1 MQRAPRTVGRPS
13 LPLRR
18 KMQIVPA
25 ISNFFPSPTSQSAL
39 SSGPLLFDCQISTVP
54 KWKRAKR
61 TRGSFHLHHL
71 QYWSVAEPSPW
82 VGALLQ
88 WSAVVADEPS
98 HQAIPTSNA
107 AGFNCPTVGSRS
119 YFPQHAKPG
128 ARGTFLRSRFQISR
142 TSKNWRNKLALSSS
156 IIHACTVPTSL
167 SLGGN
172 STNGIQKRLDGGP
185 KLKQS
190 PVVGCATKSWGG
202 PRGFLRGKPRSLRDQ
217 NFPVRALISTTFH
230 GFCAILG
237 VPKNVGEL
245 HTPVGCIRHSPEN
258 VGGGKRIHTQTV
270 MKCNK
275 VIWPARVLAKS
286 LAFFRQGLSYP
297 KILGQVLVRY
307 FLDCRLTSHELF
319 SSSPNQ
325 GPQII
330 FLDRFCL
337 FAYVQKKSKGQQK
350 IRADGQASGGT
361 KSSQTKHENK
371 MTESLFMSDVLF
383 FLNDYQNP
391 LEEQR
396 VVFGGGLFSKLK
408 PSKLL
413 RFQENKFVDSSCK
426 NWVVPGSHVAVEP
439 RLEFA

>member
-39 SSGPLLFDCQISTVP
+39 SSGPLPFDCQISTVP

-88 WSAVVADEPS
+88 WSAVVADELS

-128 ARGTFLRSRFQISR
+128 ARGTFLDKLFSCRVEQAR
-142 TSKNWRNKLALSSS
+142 TERNKLALSSS

-172 STNGIQKRLDGGP
+172 STNGIQLRLDGGP

-307 FLDCRLTSHELF
+307 FLDCRFFPAMNFFQAL
-319 SSSPNQ
+319 
-325 GPQII
+325 QIKVPKSF

-337 FAYVQKKSKGQQK
+337 FAYVQKKNWANKKSGQTVKPLVAQS
-350 IRADGQASGGT
+350 RAKQNMKT
-361 KSSQTKHENK
+361 KWPRAC
-371 MTESLFMSDVLF
+371 LCLVCF
-383 FLNDYQNP
+383 F
-391 LEEQR
+391 
-396 VVFGGGLFSKLK
+396 S
-408 PSKLL
+408 
-413 RFQENKFVDSSCK
+413 
-426 NWVVPGSHVAVEP
+426 
-439 RLEFA
+439 